1 MKIIIPLASRDKNFE
16 NKFGTIKQLCKVG
29 ETTMVEE
36 FIKYFKFNYEYIFL
50 CRNKDIVET
59 DLLKVISNF
68 KLKKKIVSIK
78 HDTVNIIETVSHA
91 KKYIKKNESILVA
104 HPDAINVLFS
114 KEKLIKKFKKP
125 NCNAFLLAH
134 EEAAQTNTTISLTG
148 RLIYRNKKVM
158 EIIEKSPL
166 AKDSKK
172 LSGVYYFNKWSE
184 FLFYADKT
192 TKNQDSIHGRHFISQ
207 VYNEYIREKKKVD
220 MFLIKKHVD
229 LGLVNYIDEFNFW
242 HTYFNYNKNKKLTKK
257 FNFTNVIPSCGD
269 GLRFT
274 QNKKNIFKPL
284 INISNKKSMI
294 KKTVESLPLAK
305 KNVVIIRKDHD
316 KKYKF
321 SKKIKSTIKNTEV
334 LVLNK
339 KTSGMASTCNE
350 YIKSLPDNRS
360 LLLSSCDYS
369 LVFNENKFYEMI
381 KNLNP
386 DVVIWTFK
394 NYPDARVAPFAY
406 AYADVKNGCV
416 VRVSEKKP
424 ISNQPQLDHIVQ
436 GIFYFKS
443 KKIFSIAF
451 EEMVSKKNTVN
462 NEYYVG
468 NSINELIKKNYV
480 VLPFQVDQY
489 ICLGTPRD
497 LNVYD
502 FWDKFQN
509 DLF

>member
-1 MKIIIPLASRDKNFE
+1 MKIIIPLASGDKEFE

-29 ETTMVEE
+29 ESTMIEE
-36 FIKYFKFNYEYIFL
+36 FIKYFKFNNEYIFL
-50 CRNKDIVET
+50 CRNQDIVET
-59 DLLKVISNF
+59 DLLKVISSF
-68 KLKKKIVSIK
+68 KVKSKIVSIK
-78 HDTVNIIETVSHA
+78 NDTVNIIETVSHA
-91 KKYIKKNESILVA
+91 KKYIKNNESILVA
-104 HPDAINVLFS
+104 HPDAINVFFS
-114 KEKLIKKFKKP
+114 RGKLVKKFKEP
-125 NCNAFLLAH
+125 NCSAFLLAH
-134 EEAAQTNTTISLTG
+134 EEAAQTNTTINVTG
-148 RLIYRNKKVM
+148 RLIYRNKKVI

-166 AKDSKK
+166 TKDSKK

-184 FLFYADKT
+184 YLFYADKT
-192 TKNQDSIHGRHFISQ
+192 FKNQDSIQGRHYISQ
-207 VYNEYIREKKKVD
+207 VYNEYIRDKKKVD
-220 MFLIKKHVD
+220 MVLIKKHVD

-242 HTYFNYNKNKKLTKK
+242 HTYFNYNENKKLTKK
-257 FNFTNVIPSCGD
+257 FKFTNVIPSCGD

-274 QNKKNIFKPL
+274 RDKKNLFKPL

-294 KKTVESLPLAK
+294 MKTIESLPLAK

-321 SKKIKSTIKNTEV
+321 SKKIKSTIKNTKV
-334 LVLNK
+334 LVLDK
-339 KTSGMASTCNE
+339 KTSGMATTCNE
-350 YIKSLPDNRS
+350 YIKTLPDNEP
-360 LLLSSCDYS
+360 LLLSSCDYA
-369 LVFNENKFYEMI
+369 LAFNENKFYELI
-381 KNLNP
+381 KNLDP

-394 NYPDARVAPFAY
+394 NYPDARVSPFAY

-416 VRVSEKKP
+416 LRVSEKKP
-424 ISNQPQLDHIVQ
+424 ISNQPHLDHIVQ

-443 KKIFSIAF
+443 KKLFSEAF
-451 EEMVSKKNTVN
+451 EGMVSKKDTIN

-497 LNVYD
+497 LNVYN